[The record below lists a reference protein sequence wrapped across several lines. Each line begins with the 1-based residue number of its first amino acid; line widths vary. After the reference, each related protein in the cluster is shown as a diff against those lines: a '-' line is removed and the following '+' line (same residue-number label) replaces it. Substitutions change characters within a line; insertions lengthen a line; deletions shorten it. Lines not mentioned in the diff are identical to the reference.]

1 MKRAVFAIVFVMMSI
16 LINAQKIVWKEIASL
31 PMEYYGGEA
40 VSLGGEIYFVGS
52 VSGKAITPHFYKYN
66 PKSDSWVQLANI
78 PDPTMNLALAAVDD
92 KIYAIGGDRFKKT
105 NRMYDPKTD
114 SWSIMDS
121 MPTGRQH
128 ISAGTYGNN
137 IYVAGG
143 LTSWTSISKKLEVY
157 NVKSNIWLE
166 KTEIP
171 SLRNNSAVIGYDDK
185 IFVFGGAGTEEDVYG
200 DINTLESYDVK
211 KDQWELKKELPIML
225 FKPGITVVG
234 KEIFLIGGQAMIEG
248 QCEASTRVFVYKPDT
263 DTYIETTPLPKK
275 NVFFGC
281 ASIGDKIYVI
291 GGTVGGMPNWD
302 GYTTV
307 YEGHV
312 IKNPK

>member
-1 MKRAVFAIVFVMMSI
+1 
-16 LINAQKIVWKEIASL
+16 
-31 PMEYYGGEA
+31 
-40 VSLGGEIYFVGS
+40 
-52 VSGKAITPHFYKYN
+52 
-66 PKSDSWVQLANI
+66 VQLENI

-234 KEIFLIGGQAMIEG
+234 KEIFLIGGQAMIED